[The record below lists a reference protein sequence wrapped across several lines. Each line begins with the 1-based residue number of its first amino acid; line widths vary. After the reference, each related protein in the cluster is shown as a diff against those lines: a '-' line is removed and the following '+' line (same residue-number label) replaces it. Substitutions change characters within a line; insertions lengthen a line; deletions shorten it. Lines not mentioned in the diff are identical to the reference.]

1 MIYPP
6 SDFLTRIN
14 DALLKRGP
22 LLLPRFG
29 GQRKI
34 VWLERRYHQYYLIST
49 TGEERWLA
57 LWEVNQLLHALGLLF
72 QLAHEETV
80 PSLIALPSQAS
91 GEASGPLSQTTSEA
105 ITASVQP

>member
-1 MIYPP
+1 MIHPP

-34 VWLERRYHQYYLIST
+34 LRMECRYHHYYLISE
-49 TGEERWLA
+49 TGEERLLE

-72 QLAHEETV
+72 ELTHKETI
-80 PSLIALPSQAS
+80 PSLMALRSQDS
-91 GEASGPLSQTTSEA
+91 GAASGPIPQTKPA
-105 ITASVQP
+105 